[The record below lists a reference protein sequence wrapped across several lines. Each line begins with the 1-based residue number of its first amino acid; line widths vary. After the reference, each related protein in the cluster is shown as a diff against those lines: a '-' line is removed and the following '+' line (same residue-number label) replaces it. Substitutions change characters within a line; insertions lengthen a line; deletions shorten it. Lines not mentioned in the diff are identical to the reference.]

1 MKKNKITFAVIIA
14 AEIAAIVISLVV
26 FNGLFSLWA
35 VCLLAVELAA
45 ATMFFIHAE
54 SYENQLELI
63 LVPFYCSDCGDI
75 YLFDC

>member
-54 SYENQLELI
+54 SHAHERVVIIIPKVQ
-63 LVPFYCSDCGDI
+63 
-75 YLFDC
+75 